1 MLNTGVLLNSLH
13 HVSEVLK
20 DDIML
25 NPGMFPKCCE
35 SLAAWVPHGSKGL
48 MKLDFGSPAAALA
61 QESSRIRFSWCRP
74 YQRASCTI

>member
-35 SLAAWVPHGSKGL
+35 SLAAWVPHGSKG
-48 MKLDFGSPAAALA
+48 
-61 QESSRIRFSWCRP
+61 
-74 YQRASCTI
+74 